1 MKKQYVKPE
10 IEVYDLEDVPMV
22 LCSSPGVNY
31 DATSISQVA
40 VRTLNMRMQVALLHL
55 QSRQSSAEKSKTP
68 TSNICPFSDK

>member
-22 LCSSPGVNY
+22 LCSSPGVIMT
-31 DATSISQVA
+31 ATSISQVA

-55 QSRQSSAEKSKTP
+55 QSRQSSVEKLKTP

>member
-31 DATSISQVA
+31 DGNINKPSSSSDIEYEDA
-40 VRTLNMRMQVALLHL
+40 VALLHL
-55 QSRQSSAEKSKTP
+55 QSRQSSVEKSKTP
-68 TSNICPFSDK
+68 TSNICTFSDK

>member
-22 LCSSPGVNY
+22 STKMP
-31 DATSISQVA
+31 VA
-40 VRTLNMRMQVALLHL
+40 PLRL

>member
-10 IEVYDLEDVPMV
+10 IEVYDLAHPPV
-22 LCSSPGVNY
+22 LIMT
-31 DATSISQVA
+31 ATSISQVA

-68 TSNICPFSDK
+68 TSNICTFSDK